1 MCERVC
7 EGGRGCVKVCERVC
21 EGGRGCVKVGEGQL
35 GEGG

>member
-21 EGGRGCVKVGEGQL
+21 EGGRGCVKVGEGQV